1 MGAVVLDSSVFK
13 IPWKSGLATED
24 PEITEEKICQRSSQ
38 SVPDDLRTDGLM
50 TLTSRGYATPV
61 APKLA
66 TGATQ
71 RIEQARR
78 VSFPVRSKKG
88 SLADSSRDAQYDA
101 KQDNAGSIKRLRE
114 PGSPRLFSVVSVAS
128 VVQILLQIGLRA
140 MPVPGLSVVQF
151 DSLSVTS
158 LAKIVVIRPSSEFRR

>member
-61 APKLA
+61 APKRA

-71 RIEQARR
+71 R
-78 VSFPVRSKKG
+78 
-88 SLADSSRDAQYDA
+88 
-101 KQDNAGSIKRLRE
+101 
-114 PGSPRLFSVVSVAS
+114 
-128 VVQILLQIGLRA
+128 GLRRRA
-140 MPVPGLSVVQF
+140 RQLVRLSAVE
-151 DSLSVTS
+151 
-158 LAKIVVIRPSSEFRR
+158 RER